1 MYLRI
6 LKNYI
11 NNNSTNKELIED
23 IFAEVIIIFKESAK
37 EISDEL
43 NRINATFLDLYEGF
57 GIVTIKI
64 RDIAKLKSIRNIEA
78 IEPPKLLFYN
88 IENDESN
95 IISYKENFEKI
106 KREYKDNKYNLNGS
120 GVLIGFV
127 DSGIDFTHPA
137 FKNFYNRTRIKN
149 IYNIVKN
156 KVYDE
161 IYINKALAKKEPF
174 EFLEERD
181 VIGHGTNVASVA
193 SAGGLIDR
201 KFYGVA
207 NQSTILMAKMGR
219 EGVFNNSW
227 QIQIMKGIRFL
238 VKRAKELEMPLVINL
253 SLNSNNAD
261 FLNEYINKIGN
272 LKNVTIVSSVGNNRN
287 REKHFKGLF
296 SKNNRVCWNVAL
308 GEQGILMTLIKGRK
322 DNVDI
327 KINFPEGN
335 FLNFN
340 SNNEYKYF
348 SLNEMKIEIYKELH
362 QFNEEL
368 EYIKIFFESKK
379 QFISDGVWSV
389 EFFNRV
395 IFRDEFDLWF
405 PISKSINEET
415 RFFNATEEGTIVT
428 PAVSQGVIAVGSC
441 DENYIPSDF
450 SSIGKWGEYSE
461 IKPNIISQ
469 GERVLVVSRDGLIY
483 KSGTSLS
490 TAEVSGIV
498 ALFMEWGIVRGYDKE
513 LYGSKLKYYIQTGA
527 VRNRFTKYPNIE
539 EGYGVISF
547 EGTMKLLEST

>member
-6 LKNYI
+6 LKNHI

>member
-6 LKNYI
+6 LKNHI

-64 RDIAKLKSIRNIEA
+64 RDIAKLKSIGNIEA

-161 IYINKALAKKEPF
+161 IYINKALEKKEPF

-207 NQSTILMAKMGR
+207 SQSTILMAKMGR

-308 GEQGILMTLIKGRK
+308 GEQGILMTLTKGRK

-415 RFFNATEEGTIVT
+415 RFFNATEEGTIVA

-513 LYGSKLKYYIQTGA
+513 LYGSKLKYYIQIGA

-539 EGYGVISF
+539 EGYGTISF

>member
-6 LKNYI
+6 LKNHI

-207 NQSTILMAKMGR
+207 SQSTILMAKMGR

-415 RFFNATEEGTIVT
+415 RFFNATEEGTIVA

>member
-6 LKNYI
+6 LKNHI

-207 NQSTILMAKMGR
+207 SQSTILMAKMGR

-335 FLNFN
+335 FFNFN

-415 RFFNATEEGTIVT
+415 RFFNATEEGTIVA

>member
-6 LKNYI
+6 LKNHI

-64 RDIAKLKSIRNIEA
+64 RDIAKLKSIGNIEA

-161 IYINKALAKKEPF
+161 IYINKALEKKEPF

-207 NQSTILMAKMGR
+207 SQSTILMAKMGR

-287 REKHFKGLF
+287 REKHFKELF

-308 GEQGILMTLIKGRK
+308 GEQGILMTLTKGRK

-415 RFFNATEEGTIVT
+415 RFFNATEEGTIVA

-513 LYGSKLKYYIQTGA
+513 LYGSKLKYYIQIGA

-539 EGYGVISF
+539 EGYGIISF

>member
-6 LKNYI
+6 LKNHI

-207 NQSTILMAKMGR
+207 SQSTILMAKMGR

-389 EFFNRV
+389 EFFSRV

-415 RFFNATEEGTIVT
+415 RFFNATEEGTIVA

-469 GERVLVVSRDGLIY
+469 GERVLVVSRGGLIY

-539 EGYGVISF
+539 EGYGIISF